1 MVVEGGN
8 DGWVAVTLTANQSHP
23 TEKGISLRRY
33 PYLVPQLV

>member
-23 TEKGISLRRY
+23 TEREFLCGDIRTLC
-33 PYLVPQLV
+33 PN